1 MDYTTVLLNNRISIT
16 MDDYIKLIKKYID
29 TSTISTIVDAGSMDG
44 SDALL
49 LKHAFSNS
57 VAYAIEGL
65 PNNYN
70 NYIKDNTEIIGINCV
85 IASYDGE
92 ITYYEKNING
102 IHGIYDRG
110 SSYGT
115 HTLTL
120 PCCKFATII
129 NKYNIPT
136 STISIIRQDTYP
148 HISSSNYIFQT
159 KILTSSY
166 SGDLITFIDYKTT
179 NIFSDLRSYCYR
191 WSGKCYC
198 KMPCK
203 YKVSLLN
210 LLPINNKLVND
221 FKDNKKKE
229 MLSILHNIS
238 ATSDYLTK
246 NIPINSIMK
255 TYYNAYV
262 EYIEKNNMSYS
273 NKTIQEDM
281 LKKQSDS
288 FITEDKIRNSAKSS
302 YIYSDKIITLRD
314 SYSDITICNYKKNM
328 NGIVA
333 AYNKYYDKDLFKY
346 PDTLIYYPNIYYNV
360 LQ

>member
-1 MDYTTVLLNNRISIT
+1 MDYTTVLLSNRNSIT

-57 VAYAIEGL
+57 IAYAIEGL

-136 STISIIRQDTYP
+136 IDILNIDVEGASYDLLLSLEQ
-148 HISSSNYIFQT
+148 HIHEI
-159 KILTSSY
+159 KIMHIETETSPFFK
-166 SGDLITFIDYKTT
+166 GQILHTDVCKLLEQNNFECIDITFVEIID
-179 NIFSDLRSYCYR
+179 
-191 WSGKCYC
+191 
-198 KMPCK
+198 
-203 YKVSLLN
+203 
-210 LLPINNKLVND
+210 
-221 FKDNKKKE
+221 
-229 MLSILHNIS
+229 
-238 ATSDYLTK
+238 
-246 NIPINSIMK
+246 
-255 TYYNAYV
+255 NAF
-262 EYIEKNNMSYS
+262 
-273 NKTIQEDM
+273 
-281 LKKQSDS
+281 QSDS
-288 FITEDKIRNSAKSS
+288 VWINKK
-302 YIYSDKIITLRD
+302 
-314 SYSDITICNYKKNM
+314 YKKH
-328 NGIVA
+328 
-333 AYNKYYDKDLFKY
+333 
-346 PDTLIYYPNIYYNV
+346 
-360 LQ
+360 